1 MITDFIN
8 LITKNLADEHLCGI
22 IHSKKPHQGIDFKR
36 LVLLIALGTSCAI
49 SAQETKKA
57 MTFDELAGWKRITGQ
72 VISDNGKWVS
82 CKMEPWRG
90 DASIFLYND
99 KGEMTA
105 SFHPAAKGEFS
116 ASSNY
121 LLVTKKPEL
130 ETIEALKLKKA
141 KEEEMPK
148 DELVI
153 FKLTGEKESI
163 DSLKSYKLSESA
175 DWIAYQRDC
184 KSDTVLHV
192 RSLDGN
198 KEVKFAD
205 VKEYGFAKKKNRL
218 YYTTDS
224 CLCTYTPENGLVVLF
239 EGKGILKK
247 ATFNEEGTKLA
258 FLYCPDKDSTATGFS
273 LYLAENEASARLIAD
288 KGQTFLPENW
298 VISENGAVSFSDN
311 SERLFFGT
319 APTPKQKDT
328 TVLAENRPDVQIW
341 KWDEG
346 IQYTQQVY
354 NKEKDLKKTYTAVYN
369 IGSNKLFQLADTAIP
384 TLLTADGGNAALALL
399 STSQPYD
406 TEQMWEGRTRYDIYT
421 VNLETGERSLIKKAA
436 DTNMQLSPK
445 GMYAY
450 WYCQQDSSWYT
461 RSMNDDKEYRLTT
474 PVSFAAWDEEND
486 VPDYPSPH
494 GLAGWTADDRKLL
507 IYDRYDI
514 WKFDPTSANAP
525 VNLTVNGRKDR
536 LSYRLIRLDKE
547 KKFIDLKE
555 LQLLSAFNEKTKGS
569 GYYSARLTSPAVP
582 KTLLAGNFMLRTP
595 IKAKDS
601 DAVIYTSETFEQYPD
616 IRLSDLSFKK
626 SIQLTHGGEQQA
638 ELNWGTAELVSWISL
653 DGIPLE
659 GVVYKPENFDP
670 NKKYPVI
677 VNFYERNAETL
688 YAYHMPEPHRST
700 IDYHFYTSNGYI
712 IFNPDVRYTTGYPGE
727 SCFNCVM
734 PGITSLIAKGY
745 VNEKAIGAQGHSW
758 GGYQVAYLATRTHL
772 FAAIES
778 GAPVVNMFSAYG
790 GIRWGSGLNR
800 SFQYEHGQSRIGGTL
815 WDSPLQYMEN
825 SPLFTMDKV
834 ETPILIMHNDNDGHV
849 PWYQGIEYFVALKR
863 LQKPVWLLNYTGE
876 VHWPMR
882 LANRIDFQK
891 RMFQFFQHYLDNQ
904 PMPKWMSEGVPAV
917 DQPFELGY

>member
-1 MITDFIN
+1 MRYLKLLTFFVCLN
-8 LITKNLADEHLCGI
+8 VYCG
-22 IHSKKPHQGIDFKR
+22 
-36 LVLLIALGTSCAI
+36 V
-49 SAQETKKA
+49 SAQEAKKA
-57 MTFDELAGWKRITGQ
+57 MTFEEMVGWKRITEKT
-72 VISDNGKWVS
+72 ISNDGKWVA

-90 DASIFLYND
+90 DASIFVYNS
-99 KGEMTA
+99 KGEQTA
-105 SFHPAAKGEFS
+105 SFQPAAHAEFS
-116 ASSNY
+116 VSSNY

-130 ETIEALKLKKA
+130 ERVEALKLKKA
-141 KEEEMPK
+141 KEEDMPL

-153 FKLTGEKESI
+153 FHLSGERETI

-175 DWIAYQRDC
+175 DWIAYKRNS
-184 KSDTVLHV
+184 KSDSTLHV
-192 RSLDGN
+192 RSLDGT
-198 KEVKFAD
+198 KEEQFAD
-205 VKEYGFAKKKNRL
+205 VKEFNFAKKGNIL

-224 CLCTYTPENGLVVLF
+224 CLCTYTPEKGSSILF
-239 EGKGILKK
+239 EGKGVIKK
-247 ATFNEEGTKLA
+247 AAFDETGNKIA
-258 FLYCPDKDSTATGFS
+258 FLYCPDKDSTRTQFAI
-273 LYLAENEASARLIAD
+273 YLSENNAPAHLVAD
-288 KGQTFLPENW
+288 RNRHFMPADW
-298 VISENGAVSFSDN
+298 VISENSDLRFSEN

-319 APTPKQKDT
+319 APEPKQKDT
-328 TVLAENRPDVQIW
+328 TVLAENRPNVQIW

-369 IGSNKLFQLADTAIP
+369 IGNNKLFQLANVEIP
-384 TLLTADGGNAALALL
+384 VLLTANEGNAPLALL
-399 STSQPYD
+399 STSKPYD

-421 VNLETGERSLIKKAA
+421 VNMETGERTQIKKAA
-436 DTNMQLSPK
+436 NTNMRLSPK
-445 GMYAY
+445 GTYAY

-461 RSMNDDKEYRLTT
+461 RGMADGKEYRLTT
-474 PVSFAAWDEEND
+474 PATFAAWAEDND

-494 GLAGWTADDRKLL
+494 GLAGWTADDRNLL

-514 WKFDPTSANAP
+514 WKFDPTAEVAP
-525 VNLTVNGRKDR
+525 VNLTVNGRKEQ

-547 KKFIDLKE
+547 QKFVDVTKP
-555 LQLLSAFNEKTKGS
+555 QLLLAFNEKTKGS
-569 GYYSARLTSPAVP
+569 GYYNTYFSAPKAP
-582 KTLLAGNFMLRTP
+582 KTLLAGNFMLKTP
-595 IKAKDS
+595 VKAKHS
-601 DAVIYTSETFEQYPD
+601 DAIIYTSETFEQYPD
-616 IRLSDLSFKK
+616 VQLSDLSFKK
-626 SIQLTHGGEQQA
+626 SIQLTHGNKQQ
-638 ELNWGTAELVSWISL
+638 EGLNWGTAELVSWISL
-653 DGIPLE
+653 DGIALE

-670 NKKYPVI
+670 AKKYPVI
-677 VNFYERNAETL
+677 VNFYERNSETL
-688 YAYHMPEPHRST
+688 YAYHTPEPHRST

-712 IFNPDVRYTTGYPGE
+712 IFNPDVRYVDGYPGE

-758 GGYQVAYLATRTHL
+758 GGYQVAYLATRTNL

-800 SFQYEHGQSRIGGTL
+800 SFQYEHGQSRIGGTI

-876 VHWPMR
+876 VHWPLR

-891 RMFQFFQHYLDNQ
+891 RMFQFFQHYLNHQ
-904 PMPKWMSEGVPAV
+904 PMPHWMNEGVPAV
-917 DQPFELGY
+917 DQEFELGY